1 MKTLI
6 NSKYMKWFRRLFLL
20 HLYNELSIH
29 MERYGKP
36 MFLCQ
41 VKCIYGIFI
50 SWIDL
55 KEVRDNINKSQVL
68 LIDLSKKEEKIT
80 SDIRLLQERNKY
92 RGEESLISNNII
104 SNRYITYL
112 CSRNNI

>member
-1 MKTLI
+1 MKKFI

-20 HLYNELSIH
+20 YLYNELSIH

-55 KEVRDNINKSQVL
+55 KEVRDNLDSSYILDYVKKLMNFLVIKWYGLMKIQ
-68 LIDLSKKEEKIT
+68 IDF
-80 SDIRLLQERNKY
+80 Y
-92 RGEESLISNNII
+92 F
-104 SNRYITYL
+104 
-112 CSRNNI
+112 

>member
-1 MKTLI
+1 MKILI
-6 NSKYMKWFRRLFLL
+6 NSKYMKWFRKLFLL

-36 MFLCQ
+36 MYLCQ

-55 KEVRDNINKSQVL
+55 KEVRDNLDSSYILHSVKSLASFPNKDMVWFDRN
-68 LIDLSKKEEKIT
+68 ID
-80 SDIRLLQERNKY
+80 RLLFL
-92 RGEESLISNNII
+92 EECLDKFK
-104 SNRYITYL
+104 
-112 CSRNNI
+112 

>member
-6 NSKYMKWFRRLFLL
+6 NSKYMKWFRKLFLL

-36 MFLCQ
+36 MYLCQ
-41 VKCIYGIFI
+41 VKCRYGIFI

-55 KEVRDNINKSQVL
+55 KEVRDNLDSSYILDYVKQLDSFPNKGIAWFDRN
-68 LIDLSKKEEKIT
+68 ID
-80 SDIRLLQERNKY
+80 RLLFLGECLNKFK
-92 RGEESLISNNII
+92 
-104 SNRYITYL
+104 
-112 CSRNNI
+112 

>member
-20 HLYNELSIH
+20 YLYNELSIH

-50 SWIDL
+50 SWMDL
-55 KEVRDNINKSQVL
+55 KEVRDNLDSSYILDYVKKVDEFPCNRMVWFNKNTDRHIFL
-68 LIDLSKKEEKIT
+68 KEC
-80 SDIRLLQERNKY
+80 LNKF
-92 RGEESLISNNII
+92 
-104 SNRYITYL
+104 
-112 CSRNNI
+112 